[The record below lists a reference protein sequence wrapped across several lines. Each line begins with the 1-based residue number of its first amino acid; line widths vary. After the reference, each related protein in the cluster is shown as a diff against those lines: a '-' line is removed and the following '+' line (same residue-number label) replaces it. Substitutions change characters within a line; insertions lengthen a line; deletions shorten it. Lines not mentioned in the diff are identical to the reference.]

1 MARNDG
7 EEGKERRVGRTYKSS
22 DVHRRT
28 SNFKAIRGSKQP
40 AREAAPEAASEAAPE
55 AAARPQSRSTRNAAA
70 QARMRET
77 RGGAPEASDQ
87 DFLLPM
93 RMSDEELGE
102 ALRPIERP
110 RWDERAGRYRD
121 AAPSGRVP
129 AVNPEQIPA
138 VQMDAPQAAPAAAS
152 VESADMA
159 GGPQTPAPADGGEGA
174 AAPAARTGRAART
187 PYAPR
192 ANDAFARTGRR
203 FDAENAPEVPLLGE
217 DDFDE
222 EGQWVEGDEPDSA
235 TPSRVRRVRELDK
248 PKRRVGRIIAI
259 IITALLLVALAV
271 FGIFGWNRWLRYD
284 DVADFQGQWYAD
296 GTSTPVTIESDTIRL
311 TPDVAYLYE
320 LDTMSKT
327 MTFSFGKLEGH
338 ARYWFEDDRSRLV
351 IVDGEGYTA
360 VNTFIEDFERIVTGF
375 IVRTGGSSVQLPEGQ
390 DVIVLSRTPTAAPAQ
405 PAASTSAAAV
415 PPTDGGQEASAESPE
430 PSAEAPA
437 SSEAAAE
444 PGQEPA
450 ASPSA
455 ASPSASAASAS
466 SSQSSGDAAAKGR
479 QMLSVSDILAE
490 LPSAD
495 EAAQG

>member
-1 MARNDG
+1 MQGKVNNYTPPGSGALLKAPTVVSYEVPAGAEYTVTLSKASPDANTAPAVSAGSDRTGIPLGLDPIKLSGSARDDGLGSPNGTLVTKWTVVSTPDDATATIDATSSLTPTVTVSAAGTYVFRLAGSDG
-7 EEGKERRVGRTYKSS
+7 ELESS
-22 DVHRRT
+22 DDVAIKVDPLEPLPASWVAYDFDTVSGSSVPDT
-28 SNFKAIRGSKQP
+28 SGNNNDLTLHG
-40 AREAAPEAASEAAPE
+40 AASEIPGDTSPVLHLDGSDGGYAQLPADIL
-55 AAARPQSRSTRNAAA
+55 SRSKDLTISTWVKLDTIGQFSRIFDF
-70 QARMRET
+70 
-77 RGGAPEASDQ
+77 GSDQ
-87 DFLLPM
+87 NNYLC
-93 RMSDEELGE
+93 MSWTRSTYIGQDSVDLMS
-102 ALRPIERP
+102 
-110 RWDERAGRYRD
+110 RYYTL
-121 AAPSGRVP
+121 V
-129 AVNPEQIPA
+129 
-138 VQMDAPQAAPAAAS
+138 S
-152 VESADMA
+152 VTDTM
-159 GGPQTPAPADGGEGA
+159 Q
-174 AAPAARTGRAART
+174 
-187 PYAPR
+187 PYAI
-192 ANDAFARTGRR
+192 
-203 FDAENAPEVPLLGE
+203 
-217 DDFDE
+217 
-222 EGQWVEGDEPDSA
+222 
-235 TPSRVRRVRELDK
+235 REKWHISLT
-248 PKRRVGRIIAI
+248 VSC
-259 IITALLLVALAV
+259 
-271 FGIFGWNRWLRYD
+271 N
-284 DVADFQGQWYAD
+284 AD